1 MRRQRELIRPF
12 LREAP
17 VLFLARHACALL
29 AVFLGA
35 GLRPAQADTWTS
47 TELTRF
53 TARLS
58 HPISF
63 RRLTAAWEEPGF
75 QGSVSAGNKDMITDG
90 AMSVAL
96 RGEPGWSRV
105 EFDAEWKNELRAR
118 GRDISYKV
126 KRESWYVVSGVGLDG
141 MEFYTKVWML
151 PGGGFVFHAVYP
163 HSANAKYDPILERM
177 LKGFKPSMD
186 ERRSGLSNGPVD
198 SARVDGKQAERIV
211 AEKLVFRSAKR
222 RFLLFDHVE
231 KRGGREYLVVH
242 GYDLVID
249 DPAEGTGHTATWGW
263 YYVDAQSGES
273 FEWDLAADQLRP
285 IKPLKFR

>member
-12 LREAP
+12 LRQAP
-17 VLFLARHACALL
+17 VRFLAQHACALVAL
-29 AVFLGA
+29 FLGA

-47 TELTRF
+47 SELTRF

-75 QGSVSAGNKDMITDG
+75 QGSVSAANMDTITDG
-90 AMSVAL
+90 TMSVAL
-96 RGEPGWSRV
+96 RGEPGWTR
-105 EFDAEWKNELRAR
+105 EGFDGQWKKELRAR
-118 GRDISYKV
+118 GQDISYKV
-126 KRESWYVVSGVGLDG
+126 KRDSWYVVSGVEPDG
-141 MEFYTKVWML
+141 SEFYTKAWLL
-151 PGGGFVFHAVYP
+151 PSGGFVFHAVYP

-177 LKGFKPSMD
+177 LKGFKPAMD
-186 ERRSGLSNGPVD
+186 ERGSGVGNGPVGSGRID
-198 SARVDGKQAERIV
+198 EKRAERIV
-211 AEKLVFRSAKR
+211 AEKLGFKPAKR

-231 KRGGREYLVVH
+231 ERGGREYLVLH

-249 DPAEGTGHTATWGW
+249 DPTEGTGHTATWGW
-263 YYVDAQSGES
+263 YYVDAQSGEA

-285 IKPLKFR
+285 IKPLRLQ